1 MNGTGAAEA
10 FTATELGA
18 SKAEL
23 VPQIPEKWQIR
34 VPIIGD
40 VLPINPQGDHA

>member
-1 MNGTGAAEA
+1 MNGTRAAEA

-23 VPQIPEKWQIR
+23 IPQIPEKWQIR
-34 VPIIGD
+34 IPVVGNLP
-40 VLPINPQGDHA
+40 PINP